1 MQHTPEPFRCICLK
15 LTKIQEK
22 ERKKG
27 QEKERYEIRIMN
39 ERKLEII
46 EELTR
51 EKDGEGKEKET
62 DREKKRRK

>member
-1 MQHTPEPFRCICLK
+1 M
-15 LTKIQEK
+15 QEK

-27 QEKERYEIRIMN
+27 QEKERYQIRIMN

>member
-1 MQHTPEPFRCICLK
+1 
-15 LTKIQEK
+15 
-22 ERKKG
+22 
-27 QEKERYEIRIMN
+27 MN